1 MAREFDATWTLIDPP
16 PATALAAG
24 TEAAPQHGLVCR
36 KCGCR
41 HFETVYTRPKPGC
54 ILRQKECRHCGAR
67 MLTRER
73 LE

>member
-1 MAREFDATWTLIDPP
+1 MGTPVPDGRRGDQPLRLSDLQNRDAVG
-16 PATALAAG
+16 LA
-24 TEAAPQHGLVCR
+24 CR

-54 ILRQKECRHCGAR
+54 ITRLRACRHCGHR

-73 LE
+73 GE